1 MHNSSDDVRVF
12 LAIPKI
18 IVEHAFETNYRKML
32 LHLYLCRRERR
43 AGVHLDIASACKS
56 VRRRHC
62 NVIPPGAV
70 FTGTPLAAVTALVAA
85 LVAGALDPLAF
96 LATTEIASMLP
107 ISAVTGI

>member
-1 MHNSSDDVRVF
+1 MCSNKKAAFRRPGQYVKKMHNSSDDVRVF

-32 LHLYLCRRERR
+32 LHLYLCRREHR

-62 NVIPPGAV
+62 S
-70 FTGTPLAAVTALVAA
+70 VTRR
-85 LVAGALDPLAF
+85 
-96 LATTEIASMLP
+96 
-107 ISAVTGI
+107 